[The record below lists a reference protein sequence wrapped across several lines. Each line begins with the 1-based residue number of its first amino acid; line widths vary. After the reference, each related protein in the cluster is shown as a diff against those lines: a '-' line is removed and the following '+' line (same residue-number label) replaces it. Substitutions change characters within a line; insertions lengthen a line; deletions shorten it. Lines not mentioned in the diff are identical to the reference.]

1 MQTCHLGTLFRG
13 KTWDRTQQGIVML
26 ERRNAPN
33 GEEPRPL
40 AFFCVFV
47 ESQECPGK
55 WGPRR
60 RNSCRKDGALTPGAQ
75 LCTLPHPTFLRQNGS
90 FKTTKREDDGR
101 EGAISGRLARKATGV
116 SPSGFVRT
124 GVFAGKEG
132 LPISS
137 VKSKSNCNKGMGKC
151 AGGAIR
157 CPKNGV

>member
-1 MQTCHLGTLFRG
+1 
-13 KTWDRTQQGIVML
+13 ML

-47 ESQECPGK
+47 ESQECPRK

-137 VKSKSNCNKGMGKC
+137 DTIGEKLLPGERVC
-151 AGGAIR
+151 AIIVQIR
-157 CPKNGV
+157 KETGHDHP